1 MPMWTCDVEICQRP
15 AVRTLGDCILCN
27 RHLCAKHLQS
37 AVHDCP
43 RWEDSDSY
51 DPAAREAERQE
62 LTRLFDKINTSALAA
77 QASSL
82 RQGIACSVPLQYDRA
97 TRSSMGATWLAR
109 IRRFNATSPPPA
121 LRDYIIQ
128 CEVATFDSLRNWRA
142 CSEEKKVIHQLADIF
157 IELRKF
163 SFDRIGSLDQPGES
177 HVGLCARESLTDFT
191 ASKME
196 AIGPCS
202 SLEEYHVA
210 SIRLIL
216 DLIIRDEIYTQQAV
230 DAYLIHRFLLDLV
243 PSILSPTMQGSRSF
257 YLKHA
262 DDKGD
267 HILVD
272 DDFNITGI
280 IDWEWAYT
288 TSEALA
294 FNSPIVLLPAGE
306 FYNGVNDL
314 GDYEITFAQ
323 LLEEKGSP
331 DLADFV
337 RKGRL
342 QHRFAFCCG
351 YDLADWAGFL
361 GLFRGLRDA
370 VGVDEGLD
378 WDSWKTAALNRYK
391 DDERLQILLSR
402 AEQM

>member
-1 MPMWTCDVEICQRP
+1 MPIP

-77 QASSL
+77 
-82 RQGIACSVPLQYDRA
+82 A
-97 TRSSMGATWLAR
+97 TRSS
-109 IRRFNATSPPPA
+109 
-121 LRDYIIQ
+121 
-128 CEVATFDSLRNWRA
+128 VATLRFLEKTGVPAPKVFDFALEHRNNPVGVGYILLEKMPGTSLRWSAASPEQR
-142 CSEEKKVIHQLADIF
+142 KKVIHQLADIF

-177 HVGLCARESLTDFT
+177 R
-191 ASKME
+191 ME

-216 DLIIRDEIYTQQAV
+216 DLIIRDEIYMQQAV

-243 PSILSPTMQGSRSF
+243 PSVLSPAAQGSRKF

-314 GDYEITFAQ
+314 GDYEITFAR

>member
-1 MPMWTCDVEICQRP
+1 
-15 AVRTLGDCILCN
+15 
-27 RHLCAKHLQS
+27 
-37 AVHDCP
+37 
-43 RWEDSDSY
+43 
-51 DPAAREAERQE
+51 
-62 LTRLFDKINTSALAA
+62 
-77 QASSL
+77 
-82 RQGIACSVPLQYDRA
+82 
-97 TRSSMGATWLAR
+97 
-109 IRRFNATSPPPA
+109 
-121 LRDYIIQ
+121 
-128 CEVATFDSLRNWRA
+128 
-142 CSEEKKVIHQLADIF
+142 
-157 IELRKF
+157 
-163 SFDRIGSLDQPGES
+163 
-177 HVGLCARESLTDFT
+177 
-191 ASKME
+191 ME

-243 PSILSPTMQGSRSF
+243 PSILSPTTQGSRRF
-257 YLKHA
+257 YLIHA

-314 GDYEITFAQ
+314 GEYEITFAQ

-351 YDLADWAGFL
+351 YDFADWAGFL